1 MMLQTCPNGYTNS
14 KRGQSLSRLRLI
26 VYGALAPSLH
36 LLGGNDKASILPV
49 LQLHEL
55 WRLLTQPLQYFLY
68 FAAVRGRSHSA
79 KKMECKSFIINFK
92 KAGSLWLGASN

>member
-36 LLGGNDKASILPV
+36 LLGGNDKASI
-49 LQLHEL
+49 
-55 WRLLTQPLQYFLY
+55 QYY
-68 FAAVRGRSHSA
+68 SWMSYGDS
-79 KKMECKSFIINFK
+79 
-92 KAGSLWLGASN
+92 